1 MREFANVQLLEMR
14 FLDDHLD
21 AVLDRSYSSLL
32 RRDARGRLPRSPL
45 GLIFDPHRAER
56 RHLAALQRENAV
68 LFEGVNNALELV
80 GGQHLA
86 RLYTA
91 ATRRFHLADWDCS
104 ILRKLHTVEGLYQ
117 KLADEKA
124 IRRMEVPEGII
135 IVLIAVSIVLPFF
148 QGVRGKRESRA
159 NLERSWAG
167 LQYLY
172 PFGGSENMVSA
183 RPR

>member
-1 MREFANVQLLEMR
+1 LK
-14 FLDDHLD
+14 
-21 AVLDRSYSSLL
+21 
-32 RRDARGRLPRSPL
+32 
-45 GLIFDPHRAER
+45 
-56 RHLAALQRENAV
+56 
-68 LFEGVNNALELV
+68 LV
-80 GGQHLA
+80 GDQHLA

-148 QGVRGKRESRA
+148 PGLRGKRESRA

-172 PFGGSENMVSA
+172 SAGGSENMVSA